1 MLLRLWGH
9 LTFIYMYTALRCAA
23 TKEQKKKRP
32 RVHVVQQKPLAF
44 VWSYIAGMLV
54 VAIVTSISHFADS
67 LRQADARAEA
77 HYWMTTAAFAGWG
90 LRNLCH
96 RSILHCGRY
105 FWCCFL
111 CWLSRQSHLRTSVA
125 VHQRWRSICPPT
137 QQHSWQL
144 ASPHSP
150 LSPPS
155 HAPSHQV
162 VASSWNGLQRR
173 AQLAPHQWRCWGT
186 GGLPWPGVEWK
197 GTTKHRT
204 TYNHCAPRA
213 QMYIHMDLKLI
224 TVPVLMSDDVWVL
237 PVSLQ

>member
-54 VAIVTSISHFADS
+54 VAIVTSISHFAGS

-90 LRNLCH
+90 PEKSLPPQHSALRAVLLVLLLVLTE
-96 RSILHCGRY
+96 SAEPSASLVLG
-105 FWCCFL
+105 
-111 CWLSRQSHLRTSVA
+111 TSVA

-162 VASSWNGLQRR
+162 EASSWNGLQRR

-197 GTTKHRT
+197 GTTYQQLRT
-204 TYNHCAPRA
+204 
-213 QMYIHMDLKLI
+213 
-224 TVPVLMSDDVWVL
+224 
-237 PVSLQ
+237 